1 MTKKNIV
8 SIVIPAHNEEKYIGK
23 TLSHIKKQSY
33 EDTEVIVVDDGSIDN
48 TVKIAKRYADKL
60 LILKQRR
67 GVSYARNVGAR
78 IARGNVVLFLDADT
92 LLEDKDS
99 IDKILR
105 YMENGFSY
113 GTCKM
118 KPERLSHVL
127 YCSAK
132 NFCIKYL
139 SLRASNGII
148 FVKKDTHDKIGGF
161 NEDTDKEEIFEYFEK
176 AKAHGKFGF
185 VDVPVVPSMRRGC
198 IKTMAYWAGIK
209 IGILRDI
216 PYPIAR

>member
-33 EDTEVIVVDDGSIDN
+33 KNTEVIVVDDGSIDN
-48 TVKIAKRYADKL
+48 TIKAAKRYADKL
-60 LILKQRR
+60 LILKRR
-67 GVSYARNVGAR
+67 MGVSYARNVGAKV
-78 IARGNVVLFLDADT
+78 ARGKVIIFLDADT
-92 LLEDKDS
+92 HLLDKDS
-99 IDKILR
+99 IKNILK
-105 YMENGFSY
+105 YVEEGFNY

-118 KPERLSHVL
+118 KPENPSHFL
-127 YCSAK
+127 YCSIK
-132 NFCIKYL
+132 NLCIKYAQF
-139 SLRASNGII
+139 RAANGII
-148 FVKKDTHDKIGGF
+148 FVKKDIHDKIGGF
-161 NEDTDKEEIFEYFEK
+161 DEDTDKEEIFKYFEK

-185 VDVPVVPSMRRGC
+185 IDVPVVPSMRRGC